1 MNTKNI
7 KILISVALMA
17 MCAFNMNAQV
27 KVESNGKVIMGTEYS
42 GDDALNILSAHINGP
57 YGTYHYGGKLAFG
70 DFGSTSGWNALIG
83 EYGNYDSDR
92 LWLHGKN
99 GIYLTRGSDG
109 STIIGYYDVSNGNKF
124 TFNCDVY
131 SYSTKLTSD
140 ERFKTNVK
148 GLDSALVKL
157 NKLNGVSYNYNFPN
171 GFGQKSIDKVSS
183 SADTNIVSTELT
195 DKEKKDKEFFE
206 KYDKENKD
214 PKGKRLGFIA
224 QDLQKVF
231 PELVDQDSA
240 GYFYVDYVGLIP
252 VIIEA
257 LKEQQSIID
266 AQSLKIKELEDKV
279 KGTSTK
285 ENKNANLKSASV
297 SPDTEILDVTTNA
310 FLFQNTPNPFT
321 YNTEIKYYLPEGSN
335 NAVLYVFNLQ
345 GNLLMTEKIS
355 GTGNGSITING
366 SELNPGMYVYSLLID
381 GQEVATKR
389 MILTD

>member
-1 MNTKNI
+1 MK
-7 KILISVALMA
+7 KYSILILVLGISLSSL
-17 MCAFNMNAQV
+17 NAQLKV
-27 KVESNGKVIMGTEYS
+27 KSDGRAYLKGFRSADDYKNEVSVQVYGKYGSYFANGR
-42 GDDALNILSAHINGP
+42 LS
-57 YGTYHYGGKLAFG
+57 FG
-70 DFGSTSGWNALIG
+70 DYGSMANGGANAFIG
-83 EYGNYDSDR
+83 EYGTNIDSDI
-92 LWLHGKN
+92 LQLHGKN
-99 GIYLTRGSDG
+99 GIYLTRGTG
-109 STIIGYYDVSNGNKF
+109 ATIGYYNVSSGNKF

-131 SYSTKLTSD
+131 SYGTKLTSD

-157 NKLNGVSYNYNFPN
+157 NRLNGVSYNYKFPN
-171 GFGQKSIDKVSS
+171 GFGQNKFDAQANTIDTGNVAGK
-183 SADTNIVSTELT
+183 IT
-195 DKEKKDKEFFE
+195 DKEMKDKDFIE
-206 KYDKENKD
+206 KYDKENKA

-257 LKEQQSIID
+257 LKEQQSIIG
-266 AQSLKIKELEDKV
+266 AQSLKIKELEGKID
-279 KGTSTK
+279 GSSTK
-285 ENKNANLKSASV
+285 ETKNSNLKSASL
-297 SPDTEILDVTTNA
+297 STDTEILDVTANA

-321 YNTEIKYYLPEGSN
+321 YDTEIKYYLPESSS

-366 SELNPGMYVYSLLID
+366 SDLNPGMYVYSLLID
-381 GQEVATKR
+381 GQEVDTKR

>member
-1 MNTKNI
+1 MK
-7 KILISVALMA
+7 KFSMLILVLGISL
-17 MCAFNMNAQV
+17 CSLNAQV
-27 KVESNGKVIMGTEYS
+27 KIKSDGRAYLKGFRSSDDYNNEVSVQIYGKYGSHLGNGR
-42 GDDALNILSAHINGP
+42 LS
-57 YGTYHYGGKLAFG
+57 FG
-70 DFGSTSGWNALIG
+70 DYGSMVNGGANAFIG
-83 EYGNYDSDR
+83 EYDTYDSDI
-92 LWLHGKN
+92 LQLHGKK
-99 GIYLTRGSDG
+99 GIYLTRGTG
-109 STIIGYYDVSNGNKF
+109 STIGYYNVSNGNKF

-131 SYSTKLTSD
+131 SYGTKLTSD

-148 GLDSALVKL
+148 SLDSALVKL

-171 GFGQKSIDKVSS
+171 DFGQKSIDKVSS
-183 SADTNIVSTELT
+183 SADTSIVSSTELT

-206 KYDKENKD
+206 KYDKENKA

-266 AQSLKIKELEDKV
+266 AQSLKIKELKDKIE
-279 KGTSTK
+279 GTSPK
-285 ENKNANLKSASV
+285 GNKNTNLKSAPV
-297 SPDTEILDVTTNA
+297 PTNTEILDITTNA

-321 YNTEIKYYLPEGSN
+321 YNTEIRYYLPKSSN
-335 NAVLYVFNLQ
+335 NAVLYIFDLQ
-345 GNLLMTEKIS
+345 GNLLITEKIS
-355 GTGNGSITING
+355 STGNGSITING
-366 SELNPGMYVYSLLID
+366 SQLNPGMYVYSLLIN
-381 GQEVATKR
+381 GQEVDTKR